1 MSPGDF
7 ILIQSF
13 VFVLYQPL
21 GFLGTYYSMLRQY
34 LVDIESMLTILEE
47 PIDIVDVGSTL

>member
-47 PIDIVDVGSTL
+47 PIDIVDVGLTS